1 MTQARQSAMK
11 DEKAVWSME
20 VAIADHLLA
29 YKPLRIPYQEK
40 GRHSN
45 HIDANN
51 GQNKGE
57 IENCKQLLRYLAIKM
72 L

>member
-1 MTQARQSAMK
+1 MK

-20 VAIADHLLA
+20 IAIADRLLA
-29 YKPLRIPYQEK
+29 YKPLRIPSQSK
-40 GRHSN
+40 SWHSN
-45 HIDANN
+45 HIDANT

-57 IENCKQLLRYLAIKM
+57 IENCRQLLRDLAMSM

>member
-1 MTQARQSAMK
+1 MMKARQSAMK

-20 VAIADHLLA
+20 IAIADHLLA
-29 YKPLRIPYQEK
+29 YKPLRIPSQEK

-45 HIDANN
+45 QIDANN

-57 IENCKQLLRYLAIKM
+57 IENCKQLLRDLSMNIR
-72 L
+72 